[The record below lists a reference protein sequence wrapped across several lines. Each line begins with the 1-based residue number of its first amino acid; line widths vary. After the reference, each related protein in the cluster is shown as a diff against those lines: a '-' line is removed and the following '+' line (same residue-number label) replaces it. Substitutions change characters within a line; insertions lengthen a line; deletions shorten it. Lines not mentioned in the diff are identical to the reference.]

1 MVHGNPWT
9 PEIWQSFPLF
19 YYFTAQTP
27 ATALRIKHF
36 RKAGKKNEHRKQK
49 NQQELEET
57 GGRLFV
63 SGYRC
68 PESRCPVLEEL
79 YRHPDSKLHTQGQK
93 GGVTM
98 PDTNMERAR
107 HDPPVLVDTEGLTRE
122 EWLGWRRHGI
132 GGSDVAA
139 IIGISPFRTA
149 RDIYYDKLGIAAV
162 EEDESNWVALEM
174 GNLLEDLVA
183 KIFEK
188 KTGLKIYQIKK
199 MFRHPLYPF
208 MLADVDYFITMP
220 DGTKAILEIKTT
232 NYNAKDLWWKDG
244 RETVPAYYEAQG
256 RHYMAVMDMDR
267 VFFCC
272 LYGNTEDETIIREI
286 RRDAAYE
293 EEMIFLEQ
301 EFWNSYVQ
309 KQVPPPYLEDGDAIL
324 ASARQHCGRADRDA
338 ETIVLNGTMQST
350 LMRYMQLQEQKKQ
363 SDKYS
368 QKLEADIQ
376 RLKAILAAEMGASC
390 KAVCDMGGSRYTL
403 TYNPVRKMLVDKD
416 NLARLKLQYPE
427 IYEQFVTASEFRTFH
442 VKVSAVDAA

>member
-1 MVHGNPWT
+1 MEIHGRQGFGRW
-9 PEIWQSFPLF
+9 SFPLF
-19 YYFTAQTP
+19 YYAVAQTP
-27 ATALRIKHF
+27 IRALRIKHF
-36 RKAGKKNEHRKQK
+36 RKAGRKNEYKEETGR
-49 NQQELEET
+49 QELAET
-57 GGRLFV
+57 GGRISLQ
-63 SGYRC
+63 GYRC
-68 PESRCPVLEEL
+68 TESRQPVLEEL
-79 YRHPDSKLHTQGQK
+79 YHDPDSKLHAQGQK

-98 PDTNMERAR
+98 PDTNVERER
-107 HDPPVLVDTEGLTRE
+107 LNPQVLVDTENLTRE
-122 EWLGWRRHGI
+122 EWLDWRRRGI
-132 GGSDVAA
+132 GGSDVSA

-162 EEDESNWVALEM
+162 EENEGNWVAMEM
-174 GNLLEDLVA
+174 GHLLEDLVA
-183 KIFEK
+183 KIFER

-272 LYGNTEDETIIREI
+272 LYGNTEDEAIIREI